1 MNRSGGRSLG
11 LLILGVLLVISGST
25 RAIAADSERR
35 DFNILVDGKRAGA
48 YHLTIAHADDG
59 THTVTAQAHVR
70 VSYLV
75 YTYTYSYQ
83 GTEVWK
89 DGRLTRL
96 TSSTDDDGKRFQ
108 VGAVADG
115 TRLRVKVNGQE
126 HTTRPDVWTTTY
138 WRLPDAKFRNHAV
151 PLLDA
156 DTGRDI
162 NATLQCVGD
171 EAIRVGAQ
179 ALPCVHYRVTGDGLE
194 VDAWYD
200 AQEHLVRQESV
211 EDGHRTV
218 LDLAGIRR

>member
-1 MNRSGGRSLG
+1 M
-11 LLILGVLLVISGST
+11 VLSSFT
-25 RAIAADSERR
+25 RAGAADSERR

-48 YHLTIAHADDG
+48 YHLTITRADDG
-59 THTVTAQAHVR
+59 TYTATAQANVR

-89 DGRLTRL
+89 AGRLVSL
-96 TSSTDDDGKRFQ
+96 SSSTNDDGKRFQ
-108 VGAVADG
+108 VSAATDG
-115 TRLRVKVNGQE
+115 TNLRVTVNGQE
-126 HTTRPDVWTTTY
+126 HATRPDVWTTTY
-138 WRLPDAKFRNHAV
+138 WRLPDPKFRNQAV

-162 NATLQCVGD
+162 NATLQCVGA
-171 EAIRVGAQ
+171 EAIQVGGQAQ
-179 ALPCVHYRVTGDGLE
+179 NCVHYHVTGGGLE

-200 AQEHLVRQESV
+200 GQERLVHQESM